1 MFRNCFTSD
10 GTEGKE
16 GKEED
21 KKEEGGKQRE
31 DKNVPSFLRARAVR
45 RALLPAPPSTRGVTF
60 AGCDV
65 ENWIQVWG
73 GVYRRRGGRARI
85 GGRNGETRVARE
97 KLEWEERQ
105 KVGGRKSCRLLKED
119 EEG

>member
-73 GVYRRRGGRARI
+73 GVYRRRGEEPGSE
-85 GGRNGETRVARE
+85 GETEKRGSRAKSWSGKSGGKSEEESRVAY
-97 KLEWEERQ
+97 
-105 KVGGRKSCRLLKED
+105 
-119 EEG
+119 